1 VRHGVPLLLII
12 YSVKLTQIIL
22 KIERKSKCYLLNAC
36 RVFKNPPISIC
47 NISDGKIRLSIL
59 DLKGF
64 NVKRETCRHLILCKP
79 GEAWKSMFA
88 VLLILINTKPGASFV
103 INSSVF
109 FPEMLLKYSKLEK
122 IFKNLNA
129 LPLMSL
135 SLIQMTFNILI
146 LSCNKNFNK

>member
-1 VRHGVPLLLII
+1 MSEAWRTII
-12 YSVKLTQIIL
+12 INNIQCKTNSNNIKNGD
-22 KIERKSKCYLLNAC
+22 ESYLLTAW

-47 NISDGKIRLSIL
+47 NISEGKIKLSIL

-88 VLLILINTKPGASFV
+88 VLLILTNTKPGASFV

-146 LSCNKNFNK
+146 LSS